1 MADKKV
7 LLTEDMK
14 LPLGVT
20 VTPGHVAPDFSS
32 EPRRPSVSDRRIDSN
47 GVPVDLGGVEHLSNY
62 KYEKQPEAPVDESA
76 LPRESVNEANA
87 APAKK

>member
-1 MADKKV
+1 MADKKP

-14 LPLGVT
+14 LPPGVV
-20 VTPGHVAPDFSS
+20 VTPGHVAPEFPTPGR
-32 EPRRPSVSDRRIDSN
+32 PRISDRRIDAD
-47 GVPVDLGGVEHLSNY
+47 GKPVDLGGAEHLSTY

-87 APAKK
+87 AASKK